1 MRQGVPEVTVLA
13 AVVLAVPIQVMLDE
27 VDKVILLLRAAP
39 AVLVL

>member
-39 AVLVL
+39 AVLA